1 MLHSKKL
8 WNLIGIILGISI
20 LIFGLVLSGKE
31 PYRYS
36 SANTDYATFG
46 GDFYTY
52 EYHATCAAA
61 QNAAATAS
69 FLEDLVDFLM
79 LALSGGTI
87 AAGALITVIFGKKF
101 FTETESSSKN
111 IQPSEATVA
120 PSPKTSSEILSV
132 ASSET
137 SPETPSENTP
147 ETPESDPE

>member
-1 MLHSKKL
+1 MLA
-8 WNLIGIILGISI
+8 
-20 LIFGLVLSGKE
+20 E

-69 FLEDLVDFLM
+69 FLEDLVDYLM

-101 FTETESSSKN
+101 FTE

-120 PSPKTSSEILSV
+120 PSPKT
-132 ASSET
+132 SSET

>member
-69 FLEDLVDFLM
+69 FLEDLVDYLM

-101 FTETESSSKN
+101 FTETEPGSKN

-120 PSPKTSSEILSV
+120 PSPKTSPKT
-132 ASSET
+132 SSET

>member
-1 MLHSKKL
+1 MLHSKKI
-8 WNLIGIILGISI
+8 WNLIGIILGLSI

-36 SANTDYATFG
+36 SAPTDYATFG

-101 FTETESSSKN
+101 FTETEPDSKN
-111 IQPSEATVA
+111 TQPSEATAA
-120 PSPKTSSEILSV
+120 PSPKTPFEILSV

-137 SPETPSENTP
+137 SSETSSENTP

>member
-1 MLHSKKL
+1 MLQSKKL

-20 LIFGLVLSGKE
+20 FIFGLVLSGKE

-36 SANTDYATFG
+36 SARTDYATFG

-79 LALSGGTI
+79 LTLSGGTI
-87 AAGALITVIFGKKF
+87 FAGALITVIFGKKF
-101 FTETESSSKN
+101 FTETEPDSKN
-111 IQPSEATVA
+111 TQPSEATAA
-120 PSPKTSSEILSV
+120 P
-132 ASSET
+132 
-137 SPETPSENTP
+137 SPETPSETPPEAASETSPESSP
-147 ETPESDPE
+147 ETPESTPE

>member
-1 MLHSKKL
+1 MLQSKKL
-8 WNLIGIILGISI
+8 WNLIGIILSISI

-101 FTETESSSKN
+101 FTETEPGSKN

-120 PSPKTSSEILSV
+120 PSPKTSSET
-132 ASSET
+132 SSKT

>member
-101 FTETESSSKN
+101 FTE
-111 IQPSEATVA
+111 ATVA
-120 PSPKTSSEILSV
+120 PSPKT
-132 ASSET
+132 SSET

-147 ETPESDPE
+147 ETPESDSE

>member
-101 FTETESSSKN
+101 FTETEPGSKN
-111 IQPSEATVA
+111 IQPSEATVT
-120 PSPKTSSEILSV
+120 PSPKTSFEILSV

>member
-8 WNLIGIILGISI
+8 WNLIGIILGLFI

-36 SANTDYATFG
+36 SAGTDYATFG

-101 FTETESSSKN
+101 FTETEPDSKN
-111 IQPSEATVA
+111 TQPSETTAS
-120 PSPKTSSEILSV
+120 PSP
-132 ASSET
+132 ET
-137 SPETPSENTP
+137 SPKNAP
-147 ETPESDPE
+147 ETSESAPE

>member
-1 MLHSKKL
+1 MLQSKKS

-20 LIFGLVLSGKE
+20 LIFGLALSGKE

-101 FTETESSSKN
+101 FTETEPGSKN
-111 IQPSEATVA
+111 IQPSEAIVA
-120 PSPKTSSEILSV
+120 PSPKT
-132 ASSET
+132 SSET

>member
-1 MLHSKKL
+1 MLQSKKS

-69 FLEDLVDFLM
+69 FLEDLVDYLM

-101 FTETESSSKN
+101 FTETEPGSKN

-120 PSPKTSSEILSV
+120 PSPKTSPK

-147 ETPESDPE
+147 ETPESDSE

>member
-1 MLHSKKL
+1 MLQSKKL
-8 WNLIGIILGISI
+8 WNLIGIILGLSI

-36 SANTDYATFG
+36 SAGTDYATFG

-101 FTETESSSKN
+101 FTETEPDSKN
-111 IQPSEATVA
+111 TQP
-120 PSPKTSSEILSV
+120 P
-132 ASSET
+132 ET
-137 SPETPSENTP
+137 AENVSPEASAENTA
-147 ETPESDPE
+147 ETPESVSE